1 MTLLEFIRTI
11 KEDEWVKIED
21 CNIFIKIEC
30 AYNSSPININ
40 STYYKYSIIY
50 NNNYYKNNKSLK
62 NRERLNQQVYII
74 FKKLGLNENSIR
86 NNV

>member
-11 KEDEWVKIED
+11 KEDGWVKIED
-21 CNIFIKIEC
+21 YNIFIKIEC
-30 AYNSSPININ
+30 VYNASPININ

-50 NNNYYKNNKSLK
+50 KNIYYKNNKSLK
-62 NRERLNQQVYII
+62 NRERLNIDVYKI

>member
-21 CNIFIKIEC
+21 YNIFIKIEC
-30 AYNSSPININ
+30 VYNNPTININ
-40 STYYKYSIIY
+40 STYYNYNIY
-50 NNNYYKNNKSLK
+50 HNNISYKNGRSIK
-62 NRERLNQQVYII
+62 NRERLNQQVYNI